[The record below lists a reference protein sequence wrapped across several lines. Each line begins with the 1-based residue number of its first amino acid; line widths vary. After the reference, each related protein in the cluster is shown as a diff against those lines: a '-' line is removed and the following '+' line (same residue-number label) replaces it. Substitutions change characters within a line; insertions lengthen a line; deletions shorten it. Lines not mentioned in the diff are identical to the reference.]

1 MKKLFT
7 TCCAL
12 LLAAPTFAQRDEFG
26 TWLEVEAEKG
36 ITKRIDLTLGLGM
49 RANDNLGEVSRA
61 NAVIGSTYKVC
72 DYLKIGATYQYIS
85 DLSRGEVKEDFKKS
99 NGNFNGYNVDEAF
112 HRAKHRLSFDL
123 SSKVKV
129 GRFTFSLRERYQ
141 FTHSVSKD
149 IERTRYRE
157 IFDPNNPMGY
167 TGATVPF
174 GGYEWKEYTLGEDHK
189 SHKNGHLLRSRI
201 GVEYDIRKCPLTP
214 FATYEIKTSLQ
225 DGGATEETRL
235 IVGTDWKLNKKNTLS
250 LAYIFNDGHYSDEAN
265 IHAVSIGYKFKF

>member
-26 TWLEVEAEKG
+26 TWLEMEAEKG
-36 ITKRIDLTLGLGM
+36 LTKRLDLSFGVGM

-61 NAVIGSTYKVC
+61 NAFIGSTYKVC
-72 DYLKIGATYQYIS
+72 DYLKAGVTYQYIS
-85 DLSRGEVKEDFKKS
+85 DLSRGEVKEDLKKS

-112 HRAKHRLSFDL
+112 HRTKHRLSFDL

-174 GGYEWKEYTLGEDHK
+174 GGYEWKECTLGEDHK
-189 SHKNGHLLRSRI
+189 NHKNGHLLRSRI
-201 GVEYDIRKCPLTP
+201 GVEYDIRKCPLKP

-250 LAYIFNDGHYSDEAN
+250 IAYVFNDGHYSDEAN
-265 IHAVSIGYKFKF
+265 VHAVSIGYKFKF